1 MGAPRRGFRSSGGGA
16 GEEAAEDPPQRQD
29 AGGQHRGD
37 GPPEAP
43 LPRATTGAD
52 EEEREVEDQQ
62 KPPERLSST
71 MTVASNPEVPR
82 SKRYFVTCAIWTE
95 KSIAAASSGMPNTP
109 AMMSGRALSH
119 RSFGPERPAYSANS
133 SDIAHQHMGRFR
145 QDAGR
150 NADRARGPP
159 QTVGR
164 THSQLGSSGPGH
176 CD

>member
-1 MGAPRRGFRSSGGGA
+1 KALEAQPWVQGTNPQITRHSGRKPSA
-16 GEEAAEDPPQRQD
+16 STV
-29 AGGQHRGD
+29 
-37 GPPEAP
+37 
-43 LPRATTGAD
+43 ATAHQTRHFHVR
-52 EEEREVEDQQ
+52 REVPMKRNARQRIRQ

-119 RSFGPERPAYSANS
+119 RSFGSERPAYSANS

>member
-1 MGAPRRGFRSSGGGA
+1 
-16 GEEAAEDPPQRQD
+16 
-29 AGGQHRGD
+29 
-37 GPPEAP
+37 
-43 LPRATTGAD
+43 
-52 EEEREVEDQQ
+52 
-62 KPPERLSST
+62 

-119 RSFGPERPAYSANS
+119 RSFGSERPAYSANS
-133 SDIAHQHMGRFR
+133 SDIAHQHMGRFRQDAGRNADRARGPHKNTGRTARQIGSSRPLSHRSFGSYRPAYSANSSDIAPQHMGRFR